1 LAAVTGP
8 IVYRPYPLVGA
19 LPLFADL
26 KSVAIKK
33 GAVVETAGWSIK
45 GLGAARYVNDVLAK
59 QLYLDHPRFCSITA
73 TGRYVRLLPVDG
85 MILVEQ
91 GGASGT
97 KADQYQFNDQPAI
110 QAAISYARAI
120 GVESVGFSQ
129 NNYNI
134 HVTTRT
140 TDTGLGAI
148 DGQGL
153 YVAADQRIR
162 LVGLGSSQT
171 RLVFLTDQGESF
183 DGNVPLVNYQVV
195 NGSPWRGCG
204 IFVDTHSIPT
214 NPERSAIQI
223 ENMWL
228 DGGSRRDLRTADPS
242 MLAWDVTNKGI
253 CVVPD
258 RLGGDVTILNSLM
271 SGWRGETVY
280 CSNDVNATLIVR
292 NSLFAN
298 SNGQGLNPNSCH
310 VDVDLC
316 EIRNCFIG
324 IEGWTGDAGGRIV
337 RTTIA
342 GCFGPGGTGGA
353 FALQGGMAG
362 TSALSSYFSPK
373 RVTPGVDPIG
383 EIDII
388 CRQSAKAMA
397 GWWLNGSLT
406 LIDTP
411 FVLGEPMAFNEG
423 SQHLNLRVNLA
434 YELNMAS
441 IVLIAGGL
449 GTQGDKLTDN
459 CNLEFTMVPPSG
471 DFSAPYQM
479 PVAWYGSLGGNINVQ
494 LSGCDKNR
502 KPAPIGP
509 VLDLSPNFT

>member
-1 LAAVTGP
+1 MAAAAGP
-8 IVYRPYPLVGA
+8 IVYRPDPNFGA
-19 LPLFADL
+19 LPLFGDL
-26 KSVAIKK
+26 KLVAIKK

-45 GLGAARYVNDVLAK
+45 GLGAARYVNDDLAK
-59 QLYLDHPRFCSITA
+59 RLYLEYPRFCSITA
-73 TGRYVRLLPVDG
+73 TGRYVRLLPADG

-91 GGASGT
+91 GGAYGT

-110 QAAISYARAI
+110 QAAINYARAI

-129 NNYNI
+129 SNYNI

-140 TDTGLGAI
+140 SDPALGAI

-153 YVAADQRIR
+153 YVVADQRIR

-171 RLVFLTDQGESF
+171 RLVFLTDQGEGF
-183 DGNVPLVNYQVV
+183 DGNAPLVNYQMV
-195 NGSPWRGCG
+195 NGTPWRGCG
-204 IFVDTHSIPT
+204 IFVDTHRIPT
-214 NPERSAIQI
+214 NPKRSAIQI
-223 ENMWL
+223 ENMWI

-253 CVVPD
+253 CVMPD
-258 RLGGDVTILNSLM
+258 GLGGDVTILNSVM

-280 CSNDVNATLIVR
+280 CSNDVNTMLMVR
-292 NSLFAN
+292 SSLFAN

-310 VDVDLC
+310 VNVDLC
-316 EIRNCFIG
+316 EIRNCFVG

-353 FALQGGMAG
+353 FSLQGGKGG
-362 TSALSSYFSPK
+362 TSALSSYYSPTQ
-373 RVTPGVDPIG
+373 VTPGVDPIG
-383 EIDII
+383 EIDIT

-411 FVLGEPMAFNEG
+411 LVLGEPMAFNEG

-434 YELNMAS
+434 YELNRTS
-441 IVLIAGGL
+441 IVMITGGM
-449 GTQGDKLTDN
+449 GVQGDMLTDN
-459 CNLEFTMVPPSG
+459 CNLEVVMAPPSG
-471 DFSAPYQM
+471 EFAAPYHM
-479 PVAWYGSLGGNINVQ
+479 PVAWYGSLGGNINIR
-494 LSGCDKNR
+494 LLGCDKN
-502 KPAPIGP
+502 KQPAPMGP
-509 VLDLSPNFT
+509 VLDQSPNFS